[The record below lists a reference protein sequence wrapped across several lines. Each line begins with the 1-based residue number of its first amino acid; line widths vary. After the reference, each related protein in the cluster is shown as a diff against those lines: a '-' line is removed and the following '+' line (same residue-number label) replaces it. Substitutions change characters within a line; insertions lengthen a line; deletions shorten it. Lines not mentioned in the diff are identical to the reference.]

1 MTFFFL
7 FPCTTQVL
15 TLLSLRRTERCGRYW
30 AIFLR
35 NYSKRKKIM
44 TEFVSHDSF
53 LVLLNKGS
61 IHTDAFSFE
70 KTNFG
75 FHFRV
80 LFTQIFIKNA
90 KCSLTFENVFQRE
103 IVWKSVKLRPCVI
116 CVIFVLFPRV
126 LTCKKIWKWLCIL
139 FSNFW
144 KNKNASLLMGPN
156 SYWRSR
162 YKDHYTRCLEC
173 LTSV

>member
-1 MTFFFL
+1 MYNSGSNIVEFEKNRKVWQILSYIFKELLKKKENYDRICLPWFISSSFEQRKHSHWCVFIWKHKL
-7 FPCTTQVL
+7 CISFPCSVHTNIHKKCKMFTHFWK
-15 TLLSLRRTERCGRYW
+15 RFPERNR
-30 AIFLR
+30 LK
-35 NYSKRKKIM
+35 KR
-44 TEFVSHDSF
+44 
-53 LVLLNKGS
+53 
-61 IHTDAFSFE
+61 
-70 KTNFG
+70 
-75 FHFRV
+75 
-80 LFTQIFIKNA
+80 QIKALCYLCYF
-90 KCSLTFENVFQRE
+90 
-103 IVWKSVKLRPCVI
+103 